1 MFIREIT
8 EAKPQFSDED
18 KLRITIRRAADA
30 LNIRT
35 ANIDSAEFK
44 QGKLVAIKLKDGG
57 SIPVPPD
64 WDKKWVKN
72 PESDKWEK
80 TGTNEPAQQPST
92 NQKDK
97 KEPSLWDRL
106 TTKSEK

>member
-1 MFIREIT
+1 MFIRELF
-8 EAKPQFSDED
+8 EDKPQFSDED
-18 KLRITIRRAADA
+18 KLRITIRSAADA

-72 PESDKWEK
+72 SETDRWEK
-80 TGTNEPAQQPST
+80 TGTNEPKSQTANEPK
-92 NQKDK
+92 KD
-97 KEPSLWDRL
+97 PSLWDRL